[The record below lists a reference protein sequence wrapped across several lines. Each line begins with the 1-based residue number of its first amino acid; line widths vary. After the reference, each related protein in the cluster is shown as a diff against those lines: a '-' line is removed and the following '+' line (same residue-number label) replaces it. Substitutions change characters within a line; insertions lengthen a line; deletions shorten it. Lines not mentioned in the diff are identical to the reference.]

1 MKYGLNLQQKTRTM
15 RRVCIVFFSL
25 LSVVSCLSQKYN
37 DGLLRI
43 ESYIQ
48 SDPTLALKELPSYS
62 DSISSKADEGLY
74 SLLYSMALDK
84 NYIDLKNDSIVRPAV
99 TYFSKHKDNYRTFLS
114 YYYLGRIYENAEDYS
129 QALLAYIK
137 AESYSNSSIS
147 GEYVTRLH
155 SAKERLFFQQFALDK
170 ALDEAYKAQKASST
184 LENFSF
190 YIRSCLDIIGLL
202 NSQNRLEEASSEL
215 DSLSRWISRRG
226 ESFPSAY
233 YNQVLYKHLYHSNN
247 TLDSVCFYA
256 SLYETACIRED
267 RNPDSIILSE
277 VLLKKHEYE
286 RAKALFDHVN
296 LRPSSSINDSI
307 TYYSVATRLYKGLR
321 DFDNYVASVEESR
334 RLIETKNL
342 DIFRND
348 VRFLEERY
356 NNNLEQ
362 ERKKNRII
370 LLSLLLGFM
379 MVAIVAVVIY
389 SNMRHRE
396 MKRSYEEI
404 QKEYA
409 VIQEALKNCGDES
422 GDIKSQLNLRLQA
435 LAPYFQKVPSKQIDR
450 KVLRNLT
457 RDNHEML
464 RNIGL
469 LYSLSFPKF
478 ISRLVES
485 GLTAEEIGLCS
496 LFASGFVTKELT
508 DMIDSGSI
516 YQINC
521 SIREKFGNALDGRTL
536 PAWLRDL
543 FKACES

>member
-1 MKYGLNLQQKTRTM
+1 M
-15 RRVCIVFFSL
+15 RRVCIVLFSL
-25 LSVVSCLSQKYN
+25 LSVVSCLSPKYN

-48 SDPTLALKELPSYS
+48 SDPILALKELPSYS
-62 DSISSKADEGLY
+62 DSISSKADKGLY

-99 TYFSKHKDNYRTFLS
+99 TFFSKHKDNYRTFLS
-114 YYYLGRIYENAEDYS
+114 YYYLGRVYENAENLD
-129 QALLAYIK
+129 QALLTYLK
-137 AESYSNSSIS
+137 AESLLSPAIS
-147 GEYVTRLH
+147 VEYISRLYF
-155 SAKERLFFQQFALDK
+155 AKERVFCQQLALDK
-170 ALDEAYKAQKASST
+170 ALVEAYKVKEASPN
-184 LENFSF
+184 LENAFY
-190 YIRSCLDIIGLL
+190 YIRSSLDVIGLL
-202 NSQNRLEEASSEL
+202 NNLDRGEESSKEL
-215 DSLSRWISRRG
+215 DSLSLWIKEHG
-226 ESFPSAY
+226 IPFPSEFY
-233 YNQVLYKHLYHSNN
+233 MQVLFNKLFHSKDDA
-247 TLDSVCFYA
+247 DSIRYYY
-256 SLYETACIRED
+256 SLYENTCTAEHRKPDALLLANVMLKLNDYEITKSALED
-267 RNPDSIILSE
+267 LRLSS
-277 VLLKKHEYE
+277 
-286 RAKALFDHVN
+286 
-296 LRPSSSINDSI
+296 SSSINDSI
-307 TYYSVATRLYKGLR
+307 NYYSVTTRLYKGLR

-370 LLSLLLGFM
+370 LLSLLLGLM
-379 MVAIVAVVIY
+379 MVAIVAIVIY
-389 SNMRHRE
+389 SNRRHRE

-478 ISRLVES
+478 VS
-485 GLTAEEIGLCS
+485 GLVKSGLSAEEIGLCS
-496 LFASGFVTKELT
+496 LYASGFVTKELS

-521 SIREKFGNALDGRTL
+521 SIREKLGNVLDGRTL
-536 PAWLRDL
+536 PAWLRDS
-543 FKACES
+543 FKSCES

>member
-1 MKYGLNLQQKTRTM
+1 M
-15 RRVCIVFFSL
+15 RRVCIVLFSL
-25 LSVVSCLSQKYN
+25 LSIASCLSPKYN

-48 SDPTLALKELPSYS
+48 SDPALALKELPSYS
-62 DSISSKADEGLY
+62 DSISSAADKGLY

-84 NYIDLKNDSIVRPAV
+84 NYIDLKNDSIIRPAV
-99 TYFSKHKDNYRTFLS
+99 TYFSKHKDNYRTFFS
-114 YYYLGRIYENAEDYS
+114 YYYLGRVYENAEDYDH
-129 QALLAYIK
+129 ALLSYLNAEAIINTCVSREYI
-137 AESYSNSSIS
+137 
-147 GEYVTRLH
+147 TRLYF
-155 SAKERLFFQQFALDK
+155 AKERVFCQQLALDK
-170 ALDEAYKAQKASST
+170 ALVEAYKAKEVSPNLKNA
-184 LENFSF
+184 FY
-190 YIRSCLDIIGLL
+190 YIRSSLDVIGLL
-202 NSQNRLEEASSEL
+202 NNLDRGEESSTEL
-215 DSLSRWISRRG
+215 DSLSHWIKDRG
-226 ESFPSAY
+226 EAYPSDY
-233 YNQVLYKHLYHSNN
+233 YRQVLYNQLYHSQN
-247 TLDSVCFYA
+247 
-256 SLYETACIRED
+256 
-267 RNPDSIILSE
+267 NPDSLLFFYHLYEDACHKEHRKPDGVLRANISLKEHKYKDAKIIFDDLNLSQ
-277 VLLKKHEYE
+277 
-286 RAKALFDHVN
+286 
-296 LRPSSSINDSI
+296 SSSINDSI
-307 TYYSVATRLYKGLR
+307 NYYSIATRLYKGLR

-342 DIFRND
+342 EIFRND

-370 LLSLLLGFM
+370 LLSLLLGL
-379 MVAIVAVVIY
+379 MVVVIAAVVIY
-389 SNMRHRE
+389 SNRRHRE
-396 MKRSYEEI
+396 LKRSYEEI
-404 QKEYA
+404 QGEYA

-435 LAPYFQKVPSKQIDR
+435 LAPYFQNVPARQIDR

-478 ISRLVES
+478 VS
-485 GLTAEEIGLCS
+485 GLVKSGLSAEEVGLCS
-496 LFASGFVTKELT
+496 LYASGFVTKELS

-521 SIREKFGNALDGRTL
+521 SIREKLGNVLDGRTL
-536 PAWLRDL
+536 PAWLRDS

>member
-1 MKYGLNLQQKTRTM
+1 M
-15 RRVCIVFFSL
+15 RRFYIVLFSL
-25 LSVVSCLSQKYN
+25 LSIASCLSQKYN

-48 SDPTLALKELPSYS
+48 TDPVRALKELLSYS
-62 DSISSKADEGLY
+62 DSLSSVADKGLY

-114 YYYLGRIYENAEDYS
+114 YYYLGRVYENAEDYS

-137 AESYSNSSIS
+137 AESYFNSSIS

-155 SAKERLFFQQFALDK
+155 SAKERLFFQQFAFDK

-184 LENFSF
+184 LENSSF

-202 NSQNRLEEASSEL
+202 NSQNRLDEASSEL
-215 DSLSRWISRRG
+215 DSLSRWIRRRG

-256 SLYETACIRED
+256 SLYENACIRED
-267 RNPDSIILSE
+267 RKPDSILLSE

-286 RAKALFDHVN
+286 RAKALFDHVS

-342 DIFRND
+342 EIFRND

-356 NNNLEQ
+356 NNSLEQ

-370 LLSLLLGFM
+370 LLSLLLGLM
-379 MVAIVAVVIY
+379 MVAIVAIVIY
-389 SNMRHRE
+389 SNRRHRE
-396 MKRSYEEI
+396 LKRSYEEI
-404 QKEYA
+404 QGEYA
-409 VIQEALKNCGDES
+409 IIQEALKNCGDES

-435 LAPYFQKVPSKQIDR
+435 LAPYFQNVPSRQIDR

-478 ISRLVES
+478 VS
-485 GLTAEEIGLCS
+485 GLVKSGLSAEEIGLCS
-496 LFASGFVTKELT
+496 LYASGFVTKELS

-521 SIREKFGNALDGRTL
+521 SIREKLGNVLDGRTL
-536 PAWLRDL
+536 PAWLRDS
-543 FKACES
+543 FKSCES